1 VNNQKIFIA
10 GHQGLVGSSILRELK
25 QQGYKN
31 ILTIS
36 KKELDLT
43 QQSEVFS
50 FLKHH
55 QPDYIINAAAKV
67 GGILANNT
75 LRGEFIYQNLM
86 IQTNLIH
93 GAWLAGIK
101 DLLFINSNCSYPR
114 ECAQPM
120 KEDYLL
126 TGPLEPTNEPYA
138 IAKIAGVK
146 MCESYNRQYQTRY
159 ISMTPC
165 SLYGPNDNFDPQN
178 SHVVAGLIRK
188 FHEAKI
194 NHQDEV
200 VMWGTG
206 TPRRELMYVDDAAK
220 AAIFLMNS
228 IFEDI
233 NLINVGVGYDYAIK
247 ELGEQVAEVVGYKG
261 RVVFDTSKPD
271 GMPRKLLDH
280 QKIHAL
286 GWTPQVGLRE
296 GLEKTYAYFL
306 STYASEHAVCH
317 E

>member
-1 VNNQKIFIA
+1 VSKQKIFVA
-10 GHQGLVGSSILRELK
+10 GHQGLVGSAILRELK
-25 QQGYKN
+25 TKGYEN
-31 ILTIS
+31 ILTVS
-36 KKELDLT
+36 KKDLDLT
-43 QQSEVFS
+43 HQSEVFS
-50 FLKHH
+50 FLKYH
-55 QPDYIINAAAKV
+55 QPDYVINAAAKV

-86 IQTNLIH
+86 VQTNLIH
-93 GAWLAGIK
+93 GSWLAGIK

-114 ECAQPM
+114 DCAQPM
-120 KEDYLL
+120 KEEYLL

-165 SLYGPNDNFDPQN
+165 SLYGPNDNFDSQN

-194 NHQDEV
+194 NNQDEV

-206 TPRRELMYVDDAAK
+206 KPRRELMYVDDAAK
-220 AAIFLMNS
+220 AAIFLMDAAS
-228 IFEDI
+228 DAL
-233 NLINVGVGYDYAIK
+233 NLINVGVGYDYAIQ

-271 GMPRKLLDH
+271 GMPRKLLDCE
-280 QKIHAL
+280 KIHAL
-286 GWTPQVGLRE
+286 GWSPQVGLRE

-306 STYASEHAVCH
+306 TTQVSEMAVNY